1 MKADGYKASQ
11 KQERRLAEDYGGQRS
26 AASGAFWSRKGDV
39 RTDRWLIEAKYT
51 DQKGYR
57 LTVSILDKIE
67 REAILDGRKPRLDVS
82 FGGKEWVVIT
92 RDDLDE
98 LEEQAYAQ

>member
-1 MKADGYKASQ
+1 MKSGGHKASQ
-11 KQERRLAEDYGGQRS
+11 KQERQLAKDYGGHVS

-57 LTVSILDKIE
+57 LTAAVLDKIE

-82 FGGKEWVVIT
+82 FSGKEWVVIS

-98 LEEQAYAQ
+98 LEEQAYSQ